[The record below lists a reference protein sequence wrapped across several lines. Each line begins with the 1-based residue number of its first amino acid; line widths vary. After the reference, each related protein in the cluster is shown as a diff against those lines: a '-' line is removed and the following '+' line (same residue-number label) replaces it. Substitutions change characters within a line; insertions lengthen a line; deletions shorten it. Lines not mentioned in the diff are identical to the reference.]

1 MRRPAVV
8 SRPAWI
14 NLIAGS
20 GPERKSPVELFANL
34 AAVVTQGPAA
44 GVSGLRGGRF
54 DRWTD
59 GVSAIRADCRSF
71 AQQWR
76 ENNER
81 VLADL
86 DGGPVWAVL
95 GDSTAQGIG
104 ASGPF
109 GGYVGQ
115 GLHELRERTG
125 EPWRVL
131 NLSVSGALIRDVLAQ
146 QLPAVP
152 LNAKLV
158 TCGIGAND
166 ILFSS
171 PGKLFSDLR
180 VLLAAVPE
188 GTVILD
194 LPLPQRFWWLLG
206 RCSVPYINRVN
217 RVIREVAA
225 ERGLPVAQV
234 SVQFTPPWAGKFSV
248 DNFHPSQ
255 DGYRDWTRA
264 LVAALPVAAPV
275 VEPSGCGLSAA
286 WSGGTV
292 V

>member
-20 GPERKSPVELFANL
+20 GPERKSPVELFATM
-34 AAVVTQGPAA
+34 AAVFTQSPAA

-59 GVSAIRADCRSF
+59 GVNAIRADCRAF
-71 AQQWR
+71 AAQWQD
-76 ENNER
+76 NNER
-81 VLADL
+81 VLADPHA
-86 DGGPVWAVL
+86 GPVWVVL

-104 ASGPF
+104 APGPD

-115 GLHELRERTG
+115 GLRELRERTG
-125 EPWRVL
+125 QSWRVL
-131 NLSVSGALIRDVLAQ
+131 NLSVSGALIRDVLAMQ
-146 QLPAVP
+146 IPAILPEAE
-152 LNAKLV
+152 LV

-180 VLLAAVPE
+180 ALLAAVPD
-188 GTVILD
+188 GTVVLD
-194 LPLPQRFWWLLG
+194 LPLPHRFWWLLG
-206 RCSVPYINRVN
+206 RCSLPYVSRVN
-217 RVIREVAA
+217 RVIHEVAGD
-225 ERGLPVAQV
+225 RGLPVAAV
-234 SVQFTPPWAGKFSV
+234 SAQFTPPWAGKFSV

-264 LVAALPVAAPV
+264 LLAAIPIPVAVPV
-275 VEPSGCGLSAA
+275 V
-286 WSGGTV
+286 
-292 V
+292 

>member
-54 DRWTD
+54 DRWAD
-59 GVSAIRADCRSF
+59 GVSSIRADCRSF

-104 ASGPF
+104 SSGPF

-152 LNAKLV
+152 LGAKLV
-158 TCGIGAND
+158 TCGIGAN
-166 ILFSS
+166 
-171 PGKLFSDLR
+171 
-180 VLLAAVPE
+180 
-188 GTVILD
+188 
-194 LPLPQRFWWLLG
+194 
-206 RCSVPYINRVN
+206 
-217 RVIREVAA
+217 
-225 ERGLPVAQV
+225 
-234 SVQFTPPWAGKFSV
+234 
-248 DNFHPSQ
+248 
-255 DGYRDWTRA
+255 
-264 LVAALPVAAPV
+264 
-275 VEPSGCGLSAA
+275 
-286 WSGGTV
+286 
-292 V
+292 